1 MLIAQQPV
9 ALFQNITSKQ
19 GNPNNKQFKENVNTQ
34 IYRANILNTNELKDI
49 CINEVVM

>member
-19 GNPNNKQFKENVNTQ
+19 GNPNNKNFK
-34 IYRANILNTNELKDI
+34 RDRKHPDI
-49 CINEVVM
+49 QSKSFKHKLTKEYMYK